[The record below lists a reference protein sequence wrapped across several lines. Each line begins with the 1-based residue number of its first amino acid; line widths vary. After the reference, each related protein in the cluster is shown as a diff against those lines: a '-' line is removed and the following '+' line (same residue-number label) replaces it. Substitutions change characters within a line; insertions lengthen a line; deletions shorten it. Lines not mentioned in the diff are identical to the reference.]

1 MFPRIK
7 ASTKSRHD
15 RSVPDGSSLQHD
27 DVVPK
32 VEFAEH
38 SVDPAEVKAYWEAKG
53 EVNPPRPG
61 TWVPSPFHSDPVDG
75 CQSKSCQNGLAAI
88 RSFCRIPEAVEF
100 RLPEAGEVAEFP
112 PDSYFTCFEAYLMQ
126 CHLWFPLPEAVVRLF
141 GHFWLSIGQVNP
153 CGLQYLVGILVL
165 SYERGMTL
173 DVDHL
178 EGLFMSRG
186 NSDIVQLLPRNNMA
200 IVKGFASN
208 FHSWK
213 KHFIFVCVNNAS
225 VEESCIPIFRT
236 RWGRKGIPNRIHA
249 SFGFD
254 DIQPY
259 AFASCFAVTN
269 PLPPTSDGLL
279 TVRDLLRG
287 SSFYWASFTLK
298 WVCLALSRSILS
310 GLEPSRH
317 VLV

>member
-1 MFPRIK
+1 
-7 ASTKSRHD
+7 
-15 RSVPDGSSLQHD
+15 
-27 DVVPK
+27 
-32 VEFAEH
+32 
-38 SVDPAEVKAYWEAKG
+38 
-53 EVNPPRPG
+53 
-61 TWVPSPFHSDPVDG
+61 
-75 CQSKSCQNGLAAI
+75 
-88 RSFCRIPEAVEF
+88 
-100 RLPEAGEVAEFP
+100 
-112 PDSYFTCFEAYLMQ
+112 
-126 CHLWFPLPEAVVRLF
+126 VRLF
-141 GHFWLSIGQVNP
+141 SRFGLSISQVNP
-153 CGLQYLVGILVL
+153 CGFQHIVGILVL

-236 RWGRKGIPNRIHA
+236 RWGRKGIPDRIHA

-259 AFASCFAVTN
+259 AFFSCFVVTN
-269 PLPPTSDGLL
+269 PLPSTPDDLL
-279 TVRDLLRG
+279 TVRDLLYG
-287 SSFYWASFTLK
+287 GPFNWASFTPK
-298 WVCLALSRSILS
+298 RVRRAVAPPSFSAAAGFSGRRGGRVEHGHVRS
-310 GLEPSRH
+310 
-317 VLV
+317 V

>member
-1 MFPRIK
+1 MGLPPFRVS
-7 ASTKSRHD
+7 AEFWSQS
-15 RSVPDGSSLQHD
+15 SV
-27 DVVPK
+27 V
-32 VEFAEH
+32 
-38 SVDPAEVKAYWEAKG
+38 
-53 EVNPPRPG
+53 
-61 TWVPSPFHSDPVDG
+61 
-75 CQSKSCQNGLAAI
+75 SK
-88 RSFCRIPEAVEF
+88 
-100 RLPEAGEVAEFP
+100 FP
-112 PDSYFTCFEAYLMQ
+112 PDGYLTCFEAYLMQ
-126 CHLWFPLPEAVVRLF
+126 CYLCFPLPEAVVRLF
-141 GHFWLSIGQVNP
+141 GRFGLLICQVNP
-153 CGLQYLVGILVL
+153 CNLQHLVRILVL

-173 DVDHL
+173 DIDHL
-178 EGLFMSRG
+178 EGLLIPQV
-186 NSDIVQLLPRNNMA
+186 NSDIVQLGPRNNMA
-200 IVKGFASN
+200 IITGFASN

-213 KHFIFVCVNNAS
+213 KYFFFLCVNNAS
-225 VEESCIPIFRT
+225 VEGSCIPIFRT
-236 RWGRKGIPNRIHA
+236 RWGRRGIPDRIHA
-249 SFGFD
+249 SFGSD